1 MKTSIVIPARFQSS
15 RFPGKPL
22 VLIDGVPLIVRVAK
36 IAQEVLGYADV
47 YVATDNNQILD
58 LCKINRIK
66 CVLTSNKHPTG
77 TDRLAEVSK
86 KIPYDYFIN
95 LQGDEPTVDPN
106 DIISCMEYGQKYPN
120 HVINFYHPI
129 RDCDPNS
136 RSIPKVVFNKN
147 NDLVYISRALIPS
160 NKEENNSNQKFNRQ
174 VCIYGLSKAHLKAFS
189 SIKRSSIEVAE
200 DIEILRFFDL
210 SIPIKVFLSRK
221 CGPAVDYPEDVSKV
235 SKYILENKNYV

>member
-1 MKTSIVIPARFQSS
+1 MKTCIVIPARFQSS

-86 KIPYDYFIN
+86 KIP
-95 LQGDEPTVDPN
+95 
-106 DIISCMEYGQKYPN
+106 
-120 HVINFYHPI
+120 
-129 RDCDPNS
+129 
-136 RSIPKVVFNKN
+136 
-147 NDLVYISRALIPS
+147 
-160 NKEENNSNQKFNRQ
+160 
-174 VCIYGLSKAHLKAFS
+174 
-189 SIKRSSIEVAE
+189 
-200 DIEILRFFDL
+200 
-210 SIPIKVFLSRK
+210 
-221 CGPAVDYPEDVSKV
+221 
-235 SKYILENKNYV
+235 